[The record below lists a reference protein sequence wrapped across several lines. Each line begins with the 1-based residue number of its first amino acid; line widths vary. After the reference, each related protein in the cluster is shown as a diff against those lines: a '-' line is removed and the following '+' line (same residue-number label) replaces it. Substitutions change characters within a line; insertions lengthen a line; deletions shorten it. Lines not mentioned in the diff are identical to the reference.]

1 MPISLDGSGSI
12 SGISTFSFSDE
23 IIHTGDTNTAIKF
36 PANDT
41 ISFETSGNERLRIA
55 SDGKIGFGD
64 FSSGTSL
71 SYPLHLKNAMGSSPS
86 FIHMEVTGSNTVGGG
101 GGIAFDTS
109 ASNNASSNTLYLA
122 TIAGIRNSD
131 DDGSNDLVFS
141 TSKNGVNS
149 NLPTE
154 RFRITSSGRVLIGKT
169 SGDHIL
175 DINASSDEIRLT
187 KASLSDYTGIQLDRD
202 ASGNAGGYFGLAG
215 NTNHYITGS
224 AQHDICV
231 RSEANLVFSAGG
243 GTEAL
248 RIDSNGYLIARGDIR
263 LRRTPSN
270 NGALYFGD
278 TNNNYIFGSD
288 ADDLITFATAGTER
302 LRINSD
308 GRVLIGD
315 GTPENTIGLNARVQT
330 FGTDASTSGVA
341 IRRGSN
347 DAQAAFLVMSK
358 SRNTAVGSRTILQ
371 NGDEVGNIFFAAD
384 DGTDLVSNTAAIKSQ
399 INGTPGAN
407 DTPGNLSFWTTS
419 DGANSATQRMTIDSV
434 GRVSK
439 PYQFHIVVAR
449 SGNQS
454 SYNPS
459 QGFGTG
465 IVYNTVVT
473 TQGTDSSILDTSN
486 GRVTVPIDG
495 IYFLEGS
502 GYSDSAVFTQGW
514 FTKNGG
520 RLSYSD
526 FMNNSGNSQ
535 NVNSVGFHKLS
546 ANDTIGFKAYGS
558 GSTSTTVV
566 ATANHTWM
574 RITLVG

>member
-1 MPISLDGSGSI
+1 MSRLYVDNIRNRTGGPIGIPTGAVVTGVITATTANVTGNMTVGGVLTYEDVTNIDSVGIITARSDVSI
-12 SGISTFSFSDE
+12 ADKIV
-23 IIHTGDTNTAIKF
+23 HTGDTNTAIRF
-36 PANDT
+36 PAADT
-41 ISFETSGNERLRIA
+41 FTVETGGSERLRIG
-55 SDGKIGFGD
+55 STGK
-64 FSSGTSL
+64 
-71 SYPLHLKNAMGSSPS
+71 
-86 FIHMEVTGSNTVGGG
+86 
-101 GGIAFDTS
+101 
-109 ASNNASSNTLYLA
+109 
-122 TIAGIRNSD
+122 
-131 DDGSNDLVFS
+131 
-141 TSKNGVNS
+141 
-149 NLPTE
+149 
-154 RFRITSSGRVLIGKT
+154 
-169 SGDHIL
+169 
-175 DINASSDEIRLT
+175 
-187 KASLSDYTGIQLDRD
+187 
-202 ASGNAGGYFGLAG
+202 
-215 NTNHYITGS
+215 
-224 AQHDICV
+224 
-231 RSEANLVFSAGG
+231 
-243 GTEAL
+243 
-248 RIDSNGYLIARGDIR
+248 
-263 LRRTPSN
+263 
-270 NGALYFGD
+270 
-278 TNNNYIFGSD
+278 
-288 ADDLITFATAGTER
+288 
-302 LRINSD
+302 
-308 GRVLIGD
+308 VLIGD
-315 GTPENTIGLNARVQT
+315 DTAENTMGLNANIQT
-330 FGTDASTSGVA
+330 FGTDASESGFA
-341 IRRGSN
+341 IKRGSN
-347 DAQAAFLVMSK
+347 DAQAAFLVLSK
-358 SRNTAVGSRTILQ
+358 SRNTTVGSRTILN
-371 NGDEVGNIFFAAD
+371 NGDEVGNIFFVAD
-384 DGTDLVSNTAAIKSQ
+384 DGTDLISNTAAIKSQ

-434 GRVSK
+434 GRVTK